1 MQMGTDRAAKVLK
14 TLRETEVEKIMAEI
28 TQMRSVDSAV
38 VDNVFKEFHEIQS
51 SRTLTLTGGLD
62 FAREV
67 LEEGLGPVKAHEI
80 LDRLSVTLT
89 DSPFDFLRRA
99 EPRELLPFLRDDVPQ
114 AIALVLAVTHP
125 DAAALV
131 HSRQAEHPQ

>member
-1 MQMGTDRAAKVLK
+1 MTRALAGPQKAAVLLMQMGTDRAAKVLK

-28 TQMRSVDSAV
+28 TQMRSVDAAV
-38 VDNVFKEFHEIQS
+38 VDDVFKEFHDIQN
-51 SRTLTLTGGLD
+51 SRQLMVTGGVD

-67 LEEGLGPVKAHEI
+67 LEEGLGAMKAHEI

-99 EPRELLPFLRDDVPQ
+99 
-114 AIALVLAVTHP
+114 
-125 DAAALV
+125 
-131 HSRQAEHPQ
+131 